1 MGRISNYK
9 LMKKTIT
16 LLAIIIS
23 LNVSAQ
29 KKVNVLTL
37 PVIDSTYILDSIQ
50 TNKVLSEYII
60 FIYQNEISA
69 KNFDFI
75 KNTIFSLLASILI

>member
-1 MGRISNYK
+1 
-9 LMKKTIT
+9 MKKLIT
-16 LLAIIIS
+16 FFAIIIS

-50 TNKVLSEYII
+50 TNKVLSEYVL
-60 FIYQNEISA
+60 FIYNNEISA
-69 KNFDFI
+69 KQFDFI
-75 KNTIFSLLASILI
+75 KRTLEAFLEDKRKKYKK